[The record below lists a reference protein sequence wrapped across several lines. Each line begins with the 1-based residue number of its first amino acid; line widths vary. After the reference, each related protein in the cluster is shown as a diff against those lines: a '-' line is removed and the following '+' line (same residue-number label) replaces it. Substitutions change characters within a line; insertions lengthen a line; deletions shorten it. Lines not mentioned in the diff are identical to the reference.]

1 MRGFGPKL
9 AQPRPLA
16 LLGMALALPALAGAA
31 ADSAQ
36 SPLAACA
43 AITSVSERLNCYDQL
58 AGRPVPSPA
67 ATPAPVA
74 SAPASAAAT
83 APAVATPTVAAPV
96 SAAPESKNAFGL
108 YTAEHPVAPLAPN
121 LEARVLAIGT
131 SPAGRQMVTLEG
143 GQLWEL
149 DDEDRALFV
158 GDEVTIRRA
167 ALGSF
172 LLDTPAKR
180 THRVH
185 RVR

>member
-1 MRGFGPKL
+1 
-9 AQPRPLA
+9 
-16 LLGMALALPALAGAA
+16 
-31 ADSAQ
+31 
-36 SPLAACA
+36 
-43 AITSVSERLNCYDQL
+43 
-58 AGRPVPSPA
+58 
-67 ATPAPVA
+67 
-74 SAPASAAAT
+74 
-83 APAVATPTVAAPV
+83 VAAPV